1 MIQFD
6 ISNTHMA
13 ENDMSKS
20 DEYAYTVL
28 LYIIQKGEPT
38 AAYEIAKV
46 NNMPQPTVRNI
57 CNKFKQEGILTE
69 EKGSRNKLMFAPT
82 WHGLSEICSSNQNMQ
97 KEIDVM
103 LDGWFNQPQ
112 FIESLKEEFGEV
124 VTKNPDYA
132 KALVKKMIKYL
143 LQVEKEIPN
152 ITEEEYTLM
161 EIVIAEQKL
170 LEKNPVEIPKIVEFY
185 KSVKFYGDNVDR
197 VLRKYQENLEF
208 WKLQTG
214 RKRF

>member
-1 MIQFD
+1 
-6 ISNTHMA
+6 MA

-20 DEYAYTVL
+20 VGNAYTVL
-28 LYIIQKGEPT
+28 LYIIQKGEPM

-46 NNMPQPTVRNI
+46 KKMPQPTVRNI
-57 CNKFKQEGILTE
+57 CNKFKQAGFLTE

-82 WHGLSEICSSNQNMQ
+82 WHGLTGICISNQNMQ

-103 LDGWFNQPQ
+103 VDGWFNQPQ

-132 KALVKKMIKYL
+132 KALVKKMIKHL
-143 LQVEKEIPN
+143 LQVEKEIDN
-152 ITEEEYTLM
+152 ITEEEYHLM
-161 EIVIAEQKL
+161 EVAIAEQKVL
-170 LEKNPVEIPKIVEFY
+170 GKNPVEIPKIVEFW
-185 KSVKFYGDNVDR
+185 KDVKFYRDNVER
-197 VLRKYQENLEF
+197 VLREYQANLEF
-208 WKLQTG
+208 WELYTG